1 LGTIIASDHVGYPLK
16 KAVIEYLTSIGVEV
30 LDLGSHNADTPVDY
44 PDYAQRVAG
53 AVSGGEF
60 ECGIL
65 VCGTGQGMAIAAN
78 HFPGIR
84 ASLCYDVYT
93 ARQARAHNDANV
105 LCLGACAFPPADVA
119 EILHEWLN
127 TAFEAGIHNQR
138 IAKIEQRLV
147 RPTLLAGKI
156 GVAISPTPTRFG
168 PILFAGELDRGF
180 AAAARAGF
188 QAVELSL
195 RSAKSVDSVPLDSK
209 LKQHRL
215 SLSAIATGQ
224 ACIEDSLC
232 LSCQDAKLAQATVS
246 HLKSLIDLAAKFGAF
261 VIIGG
266 IRGRLTGDE
275 AEQSQQ
281 REIAIRGMRE
291 CAQFAREMGVTLLI
305 EPINRYETNFINT
318 ARQGLE
324 VIEQVGEPNV
334 KLLLDTFHM
343 NMEEVDIH
351 QTLRTMIDHLGYV
364 HFADSNRWAPGQGHI
379 NFGQILDTLS
389 LAGYQGNI
397 TAEILP
403 LPDDESAM
411 HQAGLH
417 LLQLLGR

>member
-1 LGTIIASDHVGYPLK
+1 
-16 KAVIEYLTSIGVEV
+16 
-30 LDLGSHNADTPVDY
+30 
-44 PDYAQRVAG
+44 
-53 AVSGGEF
+53 
-60 ECGIL
+60 
-65 VCGTGQGMAIAAN
+65 M
-78 HFPGIR
+78 
-84 ASLCYDVYT
+84 
-93 ARQARAHNDANV
+93 
-105 LCLGACAFPPADVA
+105 
-119 EILHEWLN
+119 
-127 TAFEAGIHNQR
+127 
-138 IAKIEQRLV
+138 
-147 RPTLLAGKI
+147 
-156 GVAISPTPTRFG
+156 
-168 PILFAGELDRGF
+168 FAGELDKGL

-195 RSAKSVDSVPLDSK
+195 RSAKSVDSSSLDSK
-209 LKQHRL
+209 LKHYKL

-224 ACIEDSLC
+224 AYIEDSLC
-232 LSCQDAKLAQATVS
+232 LSDPSNQVAQATVN
-246 HLKSLIDLAAKFGAF
+246 HLKSIIELAALYKAF

-266 IRGRLTGDE
+266 IRGRLTGDK

-281 REIAIRGMRE
+281 CEIAIRGMRE
-291 CAQFAREMGVTLLI
+291 CAQFAREMDVTLLI

-351 QTLRTMIDHLGYV
+351 PTLRTMIDHLGYV
-364 HFADSNRWAPGQGHI
+364 HVADSNRWAPGQGHI

-403 LPDDESAM
+403 LPDDELAM
-411 HQAGLH
+411 HQAGTH
-417 LLQLLGR
+417 LLKLLGR